1 MLPVVAHQDKKIIA
15 KIQKGKREEKSFT
28 GDIPHDKT
36 IVVFSRELDKVLASF
51 VIANGAASMGRKV
64 TMFFTFWG
72 LNALKKKKSPK
83 VKKGFFDFMFG
94 IMLPRG
100 SFRLKLSQM
109 QMLGI
114 GPKLIRFIMKRK
126 NIDSLEAMMFA
137 AKGAWV
143 RIIACQMSM
152 DMMGINKEELI
163 DGIEIGG
170 VASYLNSA
178 EAADTNLFIS

>member
-1 MLPVVAHQDKKIIA
+1 MLVSVEEKDKKIIA
-15 KIQKGKREEKSFT
+15 KIQKGKRAEKAFN
-28 GDIPHDKT
+28 GEIPHDKT
-36 IVVFSRELDKVLASF
+36 IVVFSGELDKVLASF

-72 LNALKKKKSPK
+72 LNALKKKYSPK

-100 SFRLKLSQM
+100 SWRLKLSQM

-137 AKGAWV
+137 AKSAGV

-152 DMMGINKEELI
+152 DMMGIKKEELL
-163 DGIEIGG
+163 DGVEIGG
-170 VASYLNSA
+170 VANYLGAA
-178 EAADTNLFIS
+178 EDADTNLFI